1 MGYAIVGYFD
11 KKSDERIKNLWGG
24 MAKIG
29 VDNYLINS
37 NNNPHFKFMMYE
49 DLDLINAENSLEQIA
64 EKQIE
69 LPIQFKSYSFYPNN
83 KPFINIDIAV
93 TEEILELQKTIRNQ
107 CDRYA
112 KPFDVDFFDSGI
124 WKPDCQLTI
133 EFEKQKLSK
142 GIEYLANTQ
151 LPFKG
156 NICRLGIIEFH
167 PAKQIVAYEL
177 DSK

>member
-24 MAKIG
+24 MAEIG

-37 NNNPHFKFMMYE
+37 DNNPHFKFIMYE
-49 DLDLINAENSLEQIA
+49 DLDVKNAKILLEQIA
-64 EKQIE
+64 EKQIKI
-69 LPIQFKSYSFYPNN
+69 PIQFKSYSFYPNN

-93 TEEILELQKTIRNQ
+93 KKEILELQKTIRNQ

-133 EFEKQKLSK
+133 EFDKQKLSK

-151 LPFKG
+151 LPFNG
-156 NICRLGIIEFH
+156 NISRLGIIEFH
-167 PAKQIVAYEL
+167 PAKQIVTYEL
-177 DSK
+177 NSK